1 MLHSISCVIGE
12 AHYPFRL
19 VGTDGVLAEQEAKAS
34 LGAGSSEH
42 PSNTTAEYGWGARTL
57 MKDNASTDVIV
68 HGGAALASFYQ
79 CGELY
84 RLDPRTL
91 EDLGK
96 TTWNGFFPAEGVSAH
111 PKVDEHTGELL
122 FFSYF
127 TEAPYMRYGVVSR
140 SGELTNHVDIP
151 LPGPRL
157 PHDMAFT
164 ENWSILNLS
173 LIHI

>member
-1 MLHSISCVIGE
+1 
-12 AHYPFRL
+12 
-19 VGTDGVLAEQEAKAS
+19 
-34 LGAGSSEH
+34 
-42 PSNTTAEYGWGARTL
+42 

-68 HGGAALASFYQ
+68 HGGVALASFYQ

-91 EDLGK
+91 QDLGK
-96 TTWNGFFPAEGVSAH
+96 TTWDGFFPAEGVSAH
-111 PKVDEHTGELL
+111 PKLDEHTGELL

-140 SGELTNHVDIP
+140 SGELTTHVDVP

-164 ENWSILNLS
+164 ENWSILNDLPLFWNPDALAKGHYS
-173 LIHI
+173 NIFDRDLPSRFALITRHGTT